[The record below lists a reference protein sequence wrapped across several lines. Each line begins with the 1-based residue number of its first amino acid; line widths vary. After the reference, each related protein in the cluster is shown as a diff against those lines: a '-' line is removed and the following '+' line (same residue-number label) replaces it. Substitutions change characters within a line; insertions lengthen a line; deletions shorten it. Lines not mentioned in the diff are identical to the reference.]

1 MSAEVCLRDSH
12 PRCHDG
18 EAVALFWMLAVGG
31 ERCRTAILKVRVCAQ
46 VAERL
51 MATGCKP
58 VALRSYGGSNP
69 PLCTMSLKRLAMNRF
84 LVAMGAYVVLAI
96 VAWTKLTE
104 PIPHS
109 DFQVRHVVIVI
120 LLALA
125 TSTWL
130 HRNDRKRDDIEGG
143 SDQ

>member
-1 MSAEVCLRDSH
+1 
-12 PRCHDG
+12 
-18 EAVALFWMLAVGG
+18 
-31 ERCRTAILKVRVCAQ
+31 
-46 VAERL
+46 
-51 MATGCKP
+51 
-58 VALRSYGGSNP
+58 
-69 PLCTMSLKRLAMNRF
+69 MNRF